1 MTLLDLPL
9 FIALF
14 IWEEFVKQ
22 CEVTKNY
29 GFLGSFIFTSV
40 EDTKSMNDKIAIE
53 RARGWVSFS
62 VTKFF
67 KRQ

>member
-29 GFLGSFIFTSV
+29 GFLGSFIFTAV
-40 EDTKSMNDKIAIE
+40 EDTKSMDDKSPPNVCVI
-53 RARGWVSFS
+53 
-62 VTKFF
+62 
-67 KRQ
+67 